1 MLSRLLALLPVG
13 RYRVEGESMS
23 PGLQPGERVV
33 VNRLAYWLREPRPGD
48 VVVLRDPR
56 QRDRLLVKRIE
67 ARDDDGRWLVAGDNA
82 AASTDSRA
90 FGLVERAL
98 ILGKVWFRY

>member
-13 RYRVEGESMS
+13 RYRVAGESMS
-23 PGLQPGERVV
+23 PGLQPDERVV
-33 VNRLAYWLREPRPGD
+33 VNRLAYWLRPPRPGD

-56 QRDRLLVKRIE
+56 RRDRLLVKRIE
-67 ARDDDGRWLVAGDNA
+67 ASAGDGRWLVAGDNA

-90 FGLVERAL
+90 FGPVDRAL

>member
-23 PGLQPGERVV
+23 PALQPGESVV

-56 QRDRLLVKRIE
+56 LRERLLVKRIE
-67 ARDDDGRWLVAGDNA
+67 SSAGDGRWLVAGDNA
-82 AASTDSRA
+82 AASSDSRA
-90 FGLVERAL
+90 FGPVDRAL
-98 ILGKVWFRY
+98 ILGKLWFRY